1 MAMFKDITGLR
12 VNTLTVD
19 KYIGGSKWQCTCTVC
34 GQVVNRKG
42 NHLRTGIAKCK
53 CQRYV
58 KGKPSARRVD
68 LVGNQFGRLNVI
80 AYAGDN
86 RWQCKCACGHE
97 VVVKGINLRC
107 GKTMSCGCWHVEKLR
122 SPRVD
127 LTGQTFGDLTVLG
140 YAGRSRWRC
149 MCVCGQTTTLYVSKL
164 KEGRRCTHYGTSR
177 QEKEINDIVRRCAR
191 GDVQAHKR
199 ILDGKEV
206 DIFVPDVNLA
216 IEVNG
221 SATHA
226 SVNGAY
232 RDVPVDYHLCKY
244 RAAVES
250 GVHLVQVF
258 NVNYDLRRQAVLA
271 YLQYLVCPQVESLEL
286 YTVRQVTRAVAEDFL
301 TTWSPSFDA
310 VAGDVSWALMYGDN
324 VVAVLSGN
332 MANAQFVVTGY
343 AAAYSVSW
351 VDAAKL
357 LLATVDGDVTWA
369 VDIDWFTDTQMRM
382 LGFTYTG
389 VHQQRVYFSRDDK
402 LLTTEQVNRLMVAGK
417 RVCTIYRCGV
427 DVYTRI
433 QPKKR

>member
-1 MAMFKDITGLR
+1 MGKWQDITGTQ

-19 KYIGGSKWQCTCTVC
+19 SYLGNSLWACTCTVC
-34 GQVVNRKG
+34 GRK
-42 NHLRTGIAKCK
+42 LRRQSNGLHAGTACCP

-58 KGKPSARRVD
+58 VHHPSRKRID
-68 LVGNQFGRLNVI
+68 LVGKRFGRLTVTK
-80 AYAGDN
+80 YAGDE
-86 RWQCKCACGHE
+86 RWLCRCECGQKCSVNGA
-97 VVVKGINLRC
+97 NLRK
-107 GKTMSCGCWHVEKLR
+107 GKTTSCGCFHVDKLHM
-122 SPRVD
+122 PRHD
-127 LTGQTFGDLTVLG
+127 LTGQVYGDLTVLG

-232 RDVPVDYHLCKY
+232 RDLPVDYHLRKY

-286 YTVRQVTRAVAEDFL
+286 YTVRQVTRAVAEDLL
-301 TTWSPSFDA
+301 TTWSPSFEA

-324 VVAVLSGN
+324 VAAVLSGN
-332 MANAQFVVTGY
+332 MVNAQFVVTGY

-351 VDAAKL
+351 VGAAKL
-357 LLATVDGDVTWA
+357 LLATVDGDVTWP

-402 LLTTEQVNRLMVAGK
+402 LLTTEQVNSLTAACK
-417 RVCTIYRCGV
+417 RVCTVYRCGV